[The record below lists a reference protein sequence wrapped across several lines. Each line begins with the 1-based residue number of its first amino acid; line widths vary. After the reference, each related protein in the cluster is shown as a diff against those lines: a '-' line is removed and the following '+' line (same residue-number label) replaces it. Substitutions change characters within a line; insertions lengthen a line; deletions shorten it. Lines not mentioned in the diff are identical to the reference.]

1 MRARRIRVPPQPPI
15 PAATCAGDGKDA
27 YTRVMHETL
36 AAALAARRAEVLKAC
51 ACTNLRRATRVATQ
65 RYDAALKPCGLRATQ
80 LTLLLACAE
89 PAGTTIA
96 EVAEA
101 LAVDRTTLSRTL
113 RPLVR
118 KGLIV
123 VERGRDRR
131 ARRITVTATGG
142 EALAAALP
150 LWAEAERSFAET
162 LGWDEMEQLLSALA
176 RVVAIREAQETG

>member
-15 PAATCAGDGKDA
+15 STATCAGEGKDA
-27 YTRVMHETL
+27 YTSIMHETV

-96 EVAEA
+96 ELAEA

-118 KGLIV
+118 KGLID
-123 VERGRDRR
+123 VERGPDRR
-131 ARRITVTATGG
+131 ARRITVTTMGG

-150 LWAEAERSFAET
+150 LWAEAERAFAEP
-162 LGWDEMEQLLSALA
+162 LGWDEMEQLLRALA
-176 RVVAIREAQETG
+176 RVVATREA